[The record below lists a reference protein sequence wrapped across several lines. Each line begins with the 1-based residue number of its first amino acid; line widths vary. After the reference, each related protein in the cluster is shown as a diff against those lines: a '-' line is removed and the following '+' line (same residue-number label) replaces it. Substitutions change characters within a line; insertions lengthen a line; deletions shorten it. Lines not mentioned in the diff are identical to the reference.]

1 MGQVIKAIQLHLIVV
16 LVATKRLLLPNNNY
30 EKMDSKIKRTFS
42 TFTRAPYQDSIA
54 VVLHACDFHLDQAVK
69 DKENYALHM
78 GLHYRLK
85 SYLIDLKDYI
95 HEKEQQEK
103 ISLSKIRIP
112 SNEEGDNT

>member
-1 MGQVIKAIQLHLIVV
+1 
-16 LVATKRLLLPNNNY
+16 
-30 EKMDSKIKRTFS
+30 MDSKIKRTFS

-85 SYLIDLKDYI
+85 SYLTDLKDYI
-95 HEKEQQEK
+95 HKKEQNEREK
-103 ISLSKIRIP
+103 TTTSSKP
-112 SNEEGDNT
+112 ST